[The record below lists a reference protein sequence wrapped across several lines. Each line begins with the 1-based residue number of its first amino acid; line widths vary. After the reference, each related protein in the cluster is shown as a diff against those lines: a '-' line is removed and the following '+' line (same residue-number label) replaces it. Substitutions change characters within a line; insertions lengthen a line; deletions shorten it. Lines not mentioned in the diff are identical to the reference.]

1 MIQMQPPRCS
11 VKKVFWQIS
20 KKYTGKHQ
28 GLFFNKVAGIKTS
41 LGQVFSCE
49 FCEIFKNTFFT
60 EHLWTTASG
69 DFNYLCSFPQALFSI
84 KKNGNLNTSKTLNWE
99 ENQQQHTFCLFWCVY
114 INMVRS
120 TYFRDNILNFWET
133 RSFETVNNLT
143 VKFWEYFMSAVSA
156 NFYF

>member
-69 DFNYLCSFPQALFSI
+69 NRSLNYAGWGWCLLQIEDDVFKTLSHVHDGDFVLKTVKYFRERLHRGCLTEFLIHLCLCQVITNKTTLA
-84 KKNGNLNTSKTLNWE
+84 KKNGSWIR
-99 ENQQQHTFCLFWCVY
+99 V
-114 INMVRS
+114 
-120 TYFRDNILNFWET
+120 
-133 RSFETVNNLT
+133 
-143 VKFWEYFMSAVSA
+143 
-156 NFYF
+156 